1 MVQGTARPL
10 GTGDEGLAGA
20 CARSVLRGAG
30 RSGRWGR
37 CWVPRPSRPR
47 PAAHHTHR
55 KPSVLPEAVS
65 GRHASAQS
73 RSAGA
78 GAADQSAATS
88 FLRDHPIM
96 AQLGRK
102 LFRPDGVSTDA
113 QEAAGSGAGGA
124 DRRAGLVSEG
134 MGEGG
139 RREAGAAP
147 DNLGVPERLHA
158 RVWNALL
165 RTLLAARWVLAPRGA
180 RWLPGAPRPFLQA
193 PIPRPAAHRAG
204 TDPLV
209 SRLFPSPRGRPPL
222 LTSLCHVPEAL
233 RILSHLVPS
242 TVLRRLLYACFIDEE
257 TKVK

>member
-20 CARSVLRGAG
+20 CARPVLRGAG

-180 RWLPGAPRPFLQA
+180 RWLPGAPRPLPPSANPPACCLSRRHRPFGLPPLPFAQREA
-193 PIPRPAAHRAG
+193 PTPNESLPCTRSFAHTIALNPFHG
-204 TDPLV
+204 TQEASL
-209 SRLFPSPRGRPPL
+209 RLFHR
-222 LTSLCHVPEAL
+222 
-233 RILSHLVPS
+233 
-242 TVLRRLLYACFIDEE
+242 
-257 TKVK
+257 